1 MSRTYHHPVISD
13 WQMSGAVG
21 AFKTWDDQIRNHK
34 QILSVED
41 LVHRIAEHLFDRQS
55 VDLSAPSDRLIYL
68 SSPYNH
74 PDPEV
79 KEQRRKAAC
88 SAAGYLI
95 DRGIPVHS
103 PIAHNA
109 AILEVTG
116 GKTGWD
122 IWKRQDL
129 AMLKASTEMVI
140 LCLPGWE
147 ASEGIRGE
155 FHAAM
160 EMGKPV
166 SYMKAD

>member
-1 MSRTYHHPVISD
+1 MSRRYHHPPFSEH
-13 WQMSGAVG
+13 QLSNAVG
-21 AFKTWDDQIRNHK
+21 AFKTWDDQIKNHG

-41 LVHRIAEHLFDRQS
+41 LVHRIAECLFEE
-55 VDLSAPSDRLIYL
+55 VDLNPKPDRLVYL

-79 KEQRRKAAC
+79 KEKRRKAAC

-95 DRGIPVHS
+95 ERGIPVHS

-109 AILEVTG
+109 AILEQTS
-116 GKTGWD
+116 GKSGWE
-122 IWKRQDL
+122 IWKPQDL
-129 AMLKASTEMVI
+129 ALLKASTEMVI

-166 SYMKAD
+166 SYMRAD

>member
-1 MSRTYHHPVISD
+1 MSRRYFQPSLTEK
-13 WQMSGAVG
+13 QMRDAVG
-21 AFKTWDDQIRNHK
+21 EFLTWDDQIKNHGRA
-34 QILSVED
+34 LTVED
-41 LVHRIAEHLFDRQS
+41 LIHRIADCLFS
-55 VDLSAPSDRLIYL
+55 EVDLNPKPDRLLYL

-79 KEQRRKAAC
+79 KEKRRKAAC

-95 DRGIPVHS
+95 ERGIPVHS

-109 AILEVTG
+109 AILEQTG
-116 GKTGWD
+116 GKSGWE
-122 IWKRQDL
+122 IWKPQDL

-166 SYMKAD
+166 TYMKAD